1 MFTQFATLWHAKWD
15 KHRDEPSERWT
26 AIGQFIDDKLPG
38 PPGEMPYRPITP
50 QQWIKA
56 VRGKRSQTATGPDG
70 VSKQDLLSLPY
81 PLTCQLLEMFHH
93 IEQGGEWP
101 QALLVGLI
109 TAIEKQ
115 PHAHHPTAFRPICVL
130 SMAYQTWAS
139 IRTKQILTWLSQFAP
154 AGLIGNRSRKET
166 AHIWWT
172 ISAMVER
179 SWYDE
184 EPISG
189 CISDIVKCYSCSPLI
204 PVFAM
209 AKKIGIPNQILRPW
223 ATVITGLERRFVITG
238 GAGPGLKST
247 TGFPEGDPLSVASMF
262 LVNLALFEGVKIST
276 PRVQLWSFVDNLETT
291 GPTPEEVLDSLEI
304 TREFCTEFDI
314 QLDESETIC
323 WATNASSREYTRLSG
338 CRVVFDTRDLGG
350 QLLFC
355 RRHTSKVVRA
365 RVTGLADFWPRLARS
380 PAPLR
385 QKETCLRVAAWP
397 KALHGISTTI
407 FGADHISCAPKHFAV

>member
-1 MFTQFATLWHAKWD
+1 M
-15 KHRDEPSERWT
+15 S
-26 AIGQFIDDKLPG
+26 
-38 PPGEMPYRPITP
+38 
-50 QQWIKA
+50 
-56 VRGKRSQTATGPDG
+56 
-70 VSKQDLLSLPY
+70 
-81 PLTCQLLEMFHH
+81 LLEMFHH

-189 CISDIVKCYSCSPLI
+189 CISDIVKCYSCLPLI

-209 AKKIGIPNQILRPW
+209 AKKMGIPNQILRPW

-323 WATNASSREYTRLSG
+323 WATNASSREYMRLSG